1 MMELLERLFVFKM
14 QIQDLIGYSKCVIGP
29 LSKEQMKERIV
40 NYLEYMDEK
49 DLREIST
56 SLYNVA
62 MRLEEHKRKH
72 NE

>member
-1 MMELLERLFVFKM
+1 MDDKLDNELRK
-14 QIQDLIGYSKCVIGP
+14 Q
-29 LSKEQMKERIV
+29 RIV

>member
-1 MMELLERLFVFKM
+1 MAM
-14 QIQDLIGYSKCVIGP
+14 D

-49 DLREIST
+49 VLREIST

>member
-1 MMELLERLFVFKM
+1 MA
-14 QIQDLIGYSKCVIGP
+14 ID

-49 DLREIST
+49 ALREIST

-62 MRLEEHKRKH
+62 MRLEEHKRKN

>member
-1 MMELLERLFVFKM
+1 MAM
-14 QIQDLIGYSKCVIGP
+14 D

-56 SLYNVA
+56 SLFS
-62 MRLEEHKRKH
+62 
-72 NE
+72 

>member
-1 MMELLERLFVFKM
+1 MAME
-14 QIQDLIGYSKCVIGP
+14 

-49 DLREIST
+49 YLREIST

-62 MRLEEHKRKH
+62 MRLEEHKRKN

>member
-1 MMELLERLFVFKM
+1 MAM
-14 QIQDLIGYSKCVIGP
+14 D

-62 MRLEEHKRKH
+62 MRLEEYKRKH

>member
-1 MMELLERLFVFKM
+1 MAM
-14 QIQDLIGYSKCVIGP
+14 D

-56 SLYNVA
+56 SLYKVA

>member
-1 MMELLERLFVFKM
+1 MAM
-14 QIQDLIGYSKCVIGP
+14 D

-56 SLYNVA
+56 SLYIVA